1 MSQSTTALTPRPW
14 PDVPLDTD
22 GGLSLEA
29 HQAVCVEPASCPFCL
44 DDAAQ
49 GAERGATP

>member
-29 HQAVCVEPASCPFCL
+29 HQAVCQDFDCGLC
-44 DDAAQ
+44 DHQ